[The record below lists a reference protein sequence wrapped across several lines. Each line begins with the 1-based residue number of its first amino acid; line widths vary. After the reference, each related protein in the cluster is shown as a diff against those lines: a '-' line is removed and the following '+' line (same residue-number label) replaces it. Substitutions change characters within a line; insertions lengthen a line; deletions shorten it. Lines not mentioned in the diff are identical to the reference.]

1 MFLFDLGVL
10 PFAVP
15 CYRRCHQM
23 AVLPENEKVIKLD
36 QTDEEGWVDTH
47 HGLGETWDLAAFIL
61 IVMEQT
67 RKTGTSPENKSIALE
82 PITPI
87 DNFSGRS
94 ATMICGIALIYT

>member
-1 MFLFDLGVL
+1 
-10 PFAVP
+10 
-15 CYRRCHQM
+15 M

-47 HGLGETWDLAAFIL
+47 HGLGETQDLAAFIL
-61 IVMEQT
+61 IVIEQT